1 MERNFA
7 EYLFEIGFIDSKTI
21 SQIIFLYNNKKDT
34 FGIYNQFN
42 KKMTEILLL
51 FFNNITDIQKKF
63 ICFHLPVK
71 FIKSAKLKLKN
82 ILKNIIHKN
91 GLKNKII
98 LLKYLFRWIRYKNN
112 LKNNNQEKIYDAK
125 IENKNIFHQQSH
137 KSIRVSSLKKKIIT
151 CKNNNIYN
159 DILKFIDKTKNL
171 NSQNNDIKDN
181 LFEKQSKKD
190 DNMNIQITKK
200 LKNSYNKKNLNIC
213 DINLINEDKNINY
226 LNKGQ
231 IYDENK
237 RKKYINNDSISN
249 LIKNFSLNN
258 EKIRNINLM
267 NINDFMDSIGSNE
280 NYISTNFNSDNR
292 CEKKKE
298 YKNISNILNVQTNI
312 SHKNESNINLFNT
325 PRIAENSKIQ
335 NIINLNPKKIN
346 NMYNLI
352 YCNNYKNLYNN
363 YKRNSNTIDYNL
375 FTEKEIFSEEEK
387 KEIESKRNQRYSLGK
402 KLYEKGLK
410 RKKIQNDSKKSFH
423 QKEQKNSKYKH
434 INSLYKTYNRS
445 KTFQKVKNKVE
456 KEEGLTFHPR
466 INKSSYTKRITSNF
480 LERNYSN
487 PKTEKSINGYNDKI
501 NSSITCKKQ
510 KMLKKD
516 KEKIINT
523 MINRLY
529 RNKNNYDEEDNSL
542 CNKYILRE
550 MKTSNYLKGYKKKI

>member
-7 EYLFEIGFIDSKTI
+7 EYLFEIGFIDLKTI
-21 SQIIFLYNNKKDT
+21 SQIIFLYNNKKDA

-190 DNMNIQITKK
+190 NNMNIQITKK

-258 EKIRNINLM
+258 QKIRNINLM

-325 PRIAENSKIQ
+325 PRITENSKIQ
-335 NIINLNPKKIN
+335 NLINLNPKKIN

-375 FTEKEIFSEEEK
+375 FTEREIFSEEEK

-466 INKSSYTKRITSNF
+466 
-480 LERNYSN
+480 
-487 PKTEKSINGYNDKI
+487 
-501 NSSITCKKQ
+501 
-510 KMLKKD
+510 
-516 KEKIINT
+516 
-523 MINRLY
+523 
-529 RNKNNYDEEDNSL
+529 
-542 CNKYILRE
+542 
-550 MKTSNYLKGYKKKI
+550 

>member
-21 SQIIFLYNNKKDT
+21 SQIIFLYNNKKDA

-190 DNMNIQITKK
+190 NNMNIQI
-200 LKNSYNKKNLNIC
+200 
-213 DINLINEDKNINY
+213 
-226 LNKGQ
+226 
-231 IYDENK
+231 
-237 RKKYINNDSISN
+237 
-249 LIKNFSLNN
+249 
-258 EKIRNINLM
+258 IRI
-267 NINDFMDSIGSNE
+267 
-280 NYISTNFNSDNR
+280 
-292 CEKKKE
+292 
-298 YKNISNILNVQTNI
+298 
-312 SHKNESNINLFNT
+312 
-325 PRIAENSKIQ
+325 
-335 NIINLNPKKIN
+335 
-346 NMYNLI
+346 
-352 YCNNYKNLYNN
+352 
-363 YKRNSNTIDYNL
+363 
-375 FTEKEIFSEEEK
+375 
-387 KEIESKRNQRYSLGK
+387 
-402 KLYEKGLK
+402 
-410 RKKIQNDSKKSFH
+410 
-423 QKEQKNSKYKH
+423 
-434 INSLYKTYNRS
+434 
-445 KTFQKVKNKVE
+445 
-456 KEEGLTFHPR
+456 
-466 INKSSYTKRITSNF
+466 
-480 LERNYSN
+480 
-487 PKTEKSINGYNDKI
+487 
-501 NSSITCKKQ
+501 
-510 KMLKKD
+510 
-516 KEKIINT
+516 
-523 MINRLY
+523 
-529 RNKNNYDEEDNSL
+529 
-542 CNKYILRE
+542 
-550 MKTSNYLKGYKKKI
+550 